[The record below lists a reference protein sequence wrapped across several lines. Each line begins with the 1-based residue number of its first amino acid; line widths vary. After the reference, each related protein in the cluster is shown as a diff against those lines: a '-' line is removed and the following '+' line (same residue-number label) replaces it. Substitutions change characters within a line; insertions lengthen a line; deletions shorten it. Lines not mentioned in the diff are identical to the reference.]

1 MPSRRLKPKIIVSM
15 TATAQTTEKRPQVKK
30 VSKMTARLRESIN
43 EPDKLPID
51 ESVYTVHSPFAP
63 EKEIS
68 VKEALISPYAKE
80 HLIPAIDRE
89 MHKLTTTYEALKEIK
104 FKDIDKDAV
113 RIRSKM
119 FVIWKMEGTGKVTK
133 ANARLAAGGN
143 LQPDDSYVVCL

>member
-1 MPSRRLKPKIIVSM
+1 M
-15 TATAQTTEKRPQVKK
+15 KK
-30 VSKMTARLRESIN
+30 DPKMTARLRELIN

-89 MHKLTTTYEALKEIK
+89 INKLTTTYEAFKEIK
-104 FKDIDKDAV
+104 FKDIEKDAV
-113 RIRSKM
+113 RIRSNM
-119 FVIWKMEGTGKVTK
+119 FVIWKMDGAGKVTK
-133 ANARLAAGGN
+133 
-143 LQPDDSYVVCL
+143 DIT